1 MLTMMTLIGDNGET
15 ATCGDRT
22 QTRLN
27 ITIDFWQEFFAGKIK
42 ANEQTKGK
50 VSFLFRTIRKVNIS
64 QLFHERALDMKY
76 LYKSTSVLSLMLFS
90 D

>member
-64 QLFHERALDMKY
+64 HLFHERVLDMKY